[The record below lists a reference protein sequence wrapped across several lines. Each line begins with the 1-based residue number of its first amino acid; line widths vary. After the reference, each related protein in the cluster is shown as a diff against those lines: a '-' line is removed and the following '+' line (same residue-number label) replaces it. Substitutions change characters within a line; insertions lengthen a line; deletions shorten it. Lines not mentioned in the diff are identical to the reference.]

1 MIELAK
7 DYICKTMGLEFESV
21 IISPVGNSYGEK
33 KNLLPASFRLEMCK
47 LAAQHLPW
55 IKVDDWESQ
64 QSTWVRT
71 LDNLKRQE
79 SLTKENNKTHGTKVM
94 LLCGADL
101 ITSWTKPGL
110 WKKEDIES
118 ILKDF
123 GILVITRKGSEEF
136 LTHVPPDLNHL
147 ITGHLHVVEEWI
159 PNEISSTKIRYG
171 IKNGLSVRHLVPDPV
186 LEFIRDRKLYETEP
200 V

>member
-7 DYICKTMGLEFESV
+7 DHICKTMGLDFESV

-47 LAAQHLPW
+47 LAVQHLPW

-79 SLTKENNKTHGTKVM
+79 TLIKENHKTHHTKVM

-110 WKKEDIES
+110 WKKEDLEA
-118 ILKDF
+118 ILKEF
-123 GILVITRKGSEEF
+123 GILAITRKGSEEF
-136 LTHVPPDLNHL
+136 LNHVPPDLNHL
-147 ITGHLHVVEEWI
+147 VPGRLHTVEEWI

-186 LEFIRDRKLYETEP
+186 LEFIKDRKLYETEP